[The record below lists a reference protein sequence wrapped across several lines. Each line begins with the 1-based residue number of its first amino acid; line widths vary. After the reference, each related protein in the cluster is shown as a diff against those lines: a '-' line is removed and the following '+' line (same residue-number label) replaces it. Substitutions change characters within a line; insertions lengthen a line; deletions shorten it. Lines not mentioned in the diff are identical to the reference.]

1 MGTKRQLLH
10 RISRLGW
17 RGQMTLVAPAA
28 AAVAAAVT
36 VSALGGFSANI
47 TQNGTFTGG
56 SIVLRESGS
65 SANCYSAGVSSGAIV
80 GGNSYTCAT
89 IDAFGGPTGQLPGG
103 TPNTQTLTF
112 TNVGSSNAS
121 SFTLTPSGCAAS
133 AGGTFYGGDTSAA
146 FCGKVD
152 VTVGNGASVCYFPP
166 QSSACP
172 VPSSSDTLTGL
183 GSGGSIAIGSG
194 LNAAASATVVVSTEL
209 DPSAA
214 GSDMGLEATQG
225 LAWTLNQ

>member
-1 MGTKRQLLH
+1 M
-10 RISRLGW
+10 RIRGRRTRPPGW
-17 RGQMTLVAPAA
+17 QHSLTLIAPAA

-36 VSALGGFSANI
+36 ISALGAFSATV

-56 SIVLRESGS
+56 SIVLKESGG
-65 SANCYSAGVSSGAIV
+65 SASCYSAGVASGAIV
-80 GGNSYTCAT
+80 GGNSYACST
-89 IDAFGGPTGQLPGG
+89 IDAFGAPTGQLPGG
-103 TPNTQTLTF
+103 TPNTQTLSF

-121 SFTLTPSGCAAS
+121 SFTLVPGSCSAS
-133 AGGTFYGGDTSAA
+133 AGGSFYGGDSSAA

-152 VTVGNGASVCYFPP
+152 VTIGNGASVCYFPA

-172 VPSSSDTLTGL
+172 APSSSDTLSGL
-183 GSGGSIAIGSG
+183 GAGGSITIGAG
-194 LNAAASATVVVSTEL
+194 LNAGASDTVVVSTEL

-225 LAWTLNQ
+225 FTWTLNQ